1 MDIASVQES
10 VQHLFGVFQFT
21 SSLMMS
27 PASKRLDD
35 YWAFITPYSLKLAKK
50 TAQFKHEYEL
60 DLKAMTIKLN
70 GNTVDQSHLKDIHR
84 IFENLIRS
92 VKQNKAIVYQ
102 KEVRHG

>member
-1 MDIASVQES
+1 MEVIGIQEA

-21 SSLMMS
+21 SSIMMS

-35 YWAFITPYSLKLAKK
+35 YWAIITPLTLKLAKK

-60 DLKAMTIKLN
+60 DLKNMTIRLN
-70 GNTVDQSHLKDIHR
+70 GQNVDQSHMKDIHR
-84 IFENLIRS
+84 IFQNL
-92 VKQNKAIVYQ
+92 VHLAKQNKATVYQ